1 MRSTLSWRRPLSY
14 TNQSIDLLLRKSMD
28 WFLYDNALRHERV
41 KQFSVNIKGTIP
53 TPMTSFWCLF
63 QWRHSDVFIINSK
76 THLHILEFWNFKNF
90 LFLVASSVVAT
101 RLLIFAYIRKM

>member
-1 MRSTLSWRRPLSY
+1 MKELSSLVLTL
-14 TNQSIDLLLRKSMD
+14 
-28 WFLYDNALRHERV
+28 
-41 KQFSVNIKGTIP
+41 KGP
-53 TPMTSFWCLF
+53 FRL